1 VELSDVINT
10 IVQRHLNSSQLT
22 DLRVGTV
29 VSTNPMRISISVQ
42 MAPLEKNVLM
52 LTSEVVEKKIPVLSH
67 SHSYSEGTTGE
78 SLEGLACYENGEAL
92 PVEDGYIILNP
103 ALKEGDRVLLL
114 RVQRGQMFIVL
125 SRVMEA

>member
-1 VELSDVINT
+1 MELSDVINT
-10 IVQRHLNSSQLT
+10 IVQRHLNSAQLT

-29 VSTNPMRISISVQ
+29 VSTDPLRISISVQ

-52 LTSEVVEKKIPVLSH
+52 LTTEVVEKKIPVLNH
-67 SHSYSEGTTGE
+67 SNNSSEETTGE
-78 SLEGLACYENGEAL
+78 SLEDLACYENGEAL